1 MRAVGRKT
9 ESQSGLKPGSHS
21 NEKHECILI
30 FKSKKSCAEGEPSDQ
45 KQRTELDFSETLK
58 LNQ

>member
-30 FKSKKSCAEGEPSDQ
+30 FKSKNHV
-45 KQRTELDFSETLK
+45 LK
-58 LNQ
+58 ANHPTKNEEQS